1 MLCRI
6 LRLTIPR
13 LVCHFRLV
21 VAVRVRESEREKKS
35 NRFASIFSFPHHQ
48 PLALSVNE
56 SSAVFFS
63 IRALDN
69 L

>member
-21 VAVRVRESEREKKS
+21 VAVPVRESEREKKKK
-35 NRFASIFSFPHHQ
+35 SIFFDFLFSPQ
-48 PLALSVNE
+48 PIP
-56 SSAVFFS
+56 SAFS
-63 IRALDN
+63 H
-69 L
+69 